1 MAALG
6 TVQVHHSSYDLD
18 ANSLVYL
25 IPQIKRLEGLIGLQV
40 DEANGKTSECH
51 I

>member
-6 TVQVHHSSYDLD
+6 IVQVHHSSYDLD

-25 IPQIKRLEGLIGLQV
+25 IPKIKRLEGRIRLPV
-40 DEANGKTSECH
+40 DEANGKTSQCH